1 MLNQPRIED
10 SRRNES
16 TTANPAALGLFGLA
30 VVTLVASSHKLG
42 ITSGT
47 LYLIPWAIFLGA
59 TAQLIAGFLD
69 FKLKNTFGATAFCG
83 YGLFWLAIGMT
94 WMLNNGVLVSQAS
107 AVADPAQLGI
117 AFLGYLIFT
126 AYMTLGAAG
135 TNKVLF
141 IIFVLIDMLFLGL
154 FFSTFGWAV
163 AFWTWFAGLSEMG
176 IAVFSFYAS
185 ASNVLNSHYGRIVLP
200 LGSPFGPWISRP
212 EARRTEEDFEIRKA
226 S

>member
-135 TNKVLF
+135 TNKILF

-154 FFSTFGWAV
+154 LFSTLGWAV

-185 ASNVLNSHYGRIVLP
+185 ASNVLNSHYDRIVLP
-200 LGSPFGPWISRP
+200 LGSPFGPWIRRP